1 MLIYQ
6 VYQVIIL
13 SIELILLEESQLL
26 KKVIQIKKDKSNE
39 YPFNLEWLNSTQEI
53 EFRKPLTFF
62 VGDNGVGKSTLIQA
76 IAIQNQI
83 PQLTN
88 ELYENDP
95 EYENISKLSAC
106 FNSQWDVKSKNG
118 FFFRAD
124 DFISFV
130 RENKKLR
137 KELENEL
144 DLLDE
149 KGIDKLAFER
159 QPYQNSLAAL
169 KRSYPKE
176 LHKMSHGQ
184 SFLALFK
191 SRLSPNSLYI
201 LDEPETPLSPQN
213 QLTLLYMIDEQ
224 IKQGSQFIIAS
235 HSPILTAYPNADI
248 YSIKSNQIK
257 LIEYE
262 EIENVEFMKNF
273 MADPKRYMY
282 YSFESTC

>member
-1 MLIYQ
+1 MHNTDEI
-6 VYQVIIL
+6 V
-13 SIELILLEESQLL
+13 
-26 KKVIQIKKDKSNE
+26 
-39 YPFNLEWLNSTQEI
+39 FN
-53 EFRKPLTFF
+53 RPLTFM

-76 IAIQNQI
+76 IAISNQI

-88 ELYENDP
+88 QMYENDP
-95 EYENISKLSAC
+95 EYENISQLANCLKSH
-106 FNSQWDVKSKNG
+106 WDVKSKRG

-130 RENKKLR
+130 RKNKKLR
-137 KELENEL
+137 KELETEL
-144 DLLDE
+144 ALLDE

-159 QPYQNSLAAL
+159 QPFQNSLTVL

-176 LHKMSHGQ
+176 LDKLSHGQ

-191 SRLSPNSLYI
+191 SRLAPNSLYI

-213 QLTLLYMIDEQ
+213 QLSLLYMIDEQ

-248 YSIKSNQIK
+248 YHIKHDDIS

-262 EIENVEFMKNF
+262 EIENVAFMKHF
-273 MADPKRYMY
+273 MTDPQRFMHYT
-282 YSFESTC
+282 FERDN